1 LKLKH
6 EEEDMPVIN
15 FTYKDLNE
23 VLGREIPKKEL
34 IDKLPMIGSDIEDHD
49 EEWLKV
55 EFFPNRPDYYSV
67 EGIARTIKGFLDIE
81 GGMPKY
87 TTSPSGISMTV
98 DPSLESIRPFTSCC
112 VIEGVEIT
120 DEKLRQIMDFQEDLH
135 WVLGRD
141 RKKVA
146 IGIHN
151 LDVLKPP
158 FFYKA
163 ADPDKNSF
171 MALEMTEE
179 MTLREILETH
189 KKGVKYAELLKKFDK
204 YPLIVD
210 SNDNVLSMP
219 PIINGDLTKLSNS
232 TKNVFIDVTGTDERA
247 VNYALNIIATSFA
260 ESGGKIKTVEVVYK
274 DRTVQRPDLTPKEMY
289 VSVKNAKRLIGEDLT
304 TSDVV
309 KMLRRVRLDAEALDE
324 DRIRVLIPAYRID
337 ILHEVDIIENIA
349 IGYGFRKIGSELP
362 NIATIASEDRS
373 KIFENKVREV
383 MIGMGFTEVMSLMLT
398 NEEHHYNDMRL
409 PEDDRVMVAQ
419 PISQDRTMIRKS
431 LLNGLMEFLEDNKH
445 EELPQKIFEV
455 GDVVYLDEDTE
466 TYTKVVKKLAGATI
480 HSNANFTEIKSITA
494 ALVENLGLKMEIEA
508 FDHPSFIKGRCA
520 RIKGVPNNE
529 LEEKSLSEISADG
542 SLTGFFGEID
552 PEVITNFELEYPVVA
567 FEVEFKK

>member
-1 LKLKH
+1 MKLKH